1 MPLTLYNTLSRR
13 KEIFTP
19 LDAKNVR
26 LYVCGPTV
34 YDLAHI
40 GNARP
45 VIVFDV
51 LYRLL
56 RAEYGAAHVTYVR
69 NITDVDDKINAAAK
83 ENGESIRE
91 LTTRTAEAFHAD
103 VAALNCLP
111 PDAEPR
117 ATEHIAPMIAMIE
130 KLIASSHAYEA
141 EGHVLFSVPSK
152 KDYGKLSRRDRDDM
166 IAGARVEVAPYKR
179 DPADFVLWKPSP
191 PDLPGWD
198 SPWGR
203 GRPGWHIECSAMS
216 GEFLGES
223 FDIHGGG
230 LDLIFPHH
238 ENEIAQSEC
247 AHPGKPFVKYWLHN
261 GFVTVEGEKMAKS
274 AGNFRTIRDVLV
286 EVGGPFYGE
295 VIRFATL
302 KTHYRQPLDW
312 TNEGLRE
319 AKAKLDRWYRLLEIR
334 QGILQP
340 HQKVADKVNPASV
353 ALNVKV
359 ALEDDLNTPE
369 VLSAV
374 DTIVDE
380 AFRAQRAGD
389 IAELRHLTDE
399 LLETG
404 KLLGLLQQDPE
415 VWSKRGRVFEAG
427 ITESASA
434 TDKFTDTVTNPR
446 IDGLVQKRLDARKA
460 KDFALA
466 DKIRADLAAEGVI
479 LEDKPDGTT
488 KWRRG

>member
-1 MPLTLYNTLSRR
+1 
-13 KEIFTP
+13 
-19 LDAKNVR
+19 
-26 LYVCGPTV
+26 
-34 YDLAHI
+34 
-40 GNARP
+40 
-45 VIVFDV
+45 
-51 LYRLL
+51 
-56 RAEYGAAHVTYVR
+56 
-69 NITDVDDKINAAAK
+69 
-83 ENGESIRE
+83 
-91 LTTRTAEAFHAD
+91 
-103 VAALNCLP
+103 
-111 PDAEPR
+111 
-117 ATEHIAPMIAMIE
+117 
-130 KLIASSHAYEA
+130 
-141 EGHVLFSVPSK
+141 
-152 KDYGKLSRRDRDDM
+152 
-166 IAGARVEVAPYKR
+166 
-179 DPADFVLWKPSP
+179 
-191 PDLPGWD
+191 
-198 SPWGR
+198 
-203 GRPGWHIECSAMS
+203 
-216 GEFLGES
+216 
-223 FDIHGGG
+223 
-230 LDLIFPHH
+230 
-238 ENEIAQSEC
+238 
-247 AHPGKPFVKYWLHN
+247 
-261 GFVTVEGEKMAKS
+261 
-274 AGNFRTIRDVLV
+274 
-286 EVGGPFYGE
+286 
-295 VIRFATL
+295 
-302 KTHYRQPLDW
+302 
-312 TNEGLRE
+312 
-319 AKAKLDRWYRLLEIR
+319 
-334 QGILQP
+334 LQP